1 MENWIYALDDFLES
15 LAKDRRSAKN
25 AKEMAIIDC
34 EIDDVRELRAFILG
48 VIEGGKGSNH
58 A

>member
-1 MENWIYALDDFLES
+1 MENWIYALDDFLEQLS
-15 LAKDRRSAKN
+15 RDRRDARN

-34 EIDDVRELRAFILG
+34 EIDDVRELRAFVLG
-48 VIEGGKGSNH
+48 FIKGQEGGNH